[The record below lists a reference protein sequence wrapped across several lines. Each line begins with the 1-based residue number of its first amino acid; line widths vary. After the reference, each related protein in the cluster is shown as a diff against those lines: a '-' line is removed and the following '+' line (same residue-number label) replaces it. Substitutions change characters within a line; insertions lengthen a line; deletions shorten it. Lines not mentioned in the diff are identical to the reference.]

1 MADCH
6 NLFSDFNNDLKI
18 TETKKQNLMTSK
30 DNIREKIKKWF
41 KENHPDYVP
50 EFYIQGSK
58 KLGTLI
64 RTKEDTCDLDD
75 GVYFKREVGVT
86 GTTLQNW
93 IYEAVK
99 NITNAEVIHKAKCIR
114 VIYANNYHI
123 DIPVYYF
130 PEDEEHPQLAVKNSD
145 LEESDPKDFI
155 DWFRYMKCEQLV
167 RLIKFLK
174 AWGDHL
180 RNKMPSGLAFTV
192 LAEKNYVEDDRDDIS
207 LYETLKAIRSDLENE
222 FTCVMPTVPFDDLFS
237 DYDQT
242 RKDNFFD
249 RLDAFIED
257 ARKAIEDE
265 DNEYKASKLWKKHL
279 GKRFPEGKDE
289 HLDKLLSAATLLKKG
304 KAGTDKEGRI
314 RCKDETRI
322 HNKPHRFYGE

>member
-1 MADCH
+1 
-6 NLFSDFNNDLKI
+6 
-18 TETKKQNLMTSK
+18 MTSK
-30 DNIREKIKKWF
+30 DNIRSTIKTWF
-41 KENHPDYVP
+41 KKNHSDYKP
-50 EFYIQGSK
+50 EFFIQGSK

-114 VIYANNYHI
+114 VIYANDYHI

-130 PEDEEHPQLAVKNSD
+130 PENEDHPQLAVKNSD

-155 DWFRYMKCEQLV
+155 DWFRYMKTDQLV
-167 RLIKFLK
+167 RVIKFLK

-192 LAEKNYVEDDRDDIS
+192 LAEKKYVEDDRDDIS
-207 LYETLKAIRSDLENE
+207 LYETLKAIRSELENDFE
-222 FTCVMPTVPFDDLFS
+222 CIMPTVPYDDLFS

-242 RKDNFFD
+242 RQDNFFD
-249 RLDAFIED
+249 KLDSFIED

-289 HLDKLLSAATLLKKG
+289 HLEQLLSAAALLKKG
-304 KAGTDKEGRI
+304 IAGTDRHGRI
-314 RCKDETRI
+314 RHKDETRI